1 MVCRDRQ
8 TAFLP
13 GLKAGVSC
21 LYEDEG
27 LRFNQIRDL
36 FEAEPPEIARALKA
50 LANAGLIARQT
61 RSLDDPGN
69 AEASFYVPTALGKA
83 LIAALYRGLQP
94 SQEEEGGRTGPG
106 RVRRP
111 RPVKSRKTRT
121 RTEASPGRVP
131 ARGPDHRTR
140 TGRCAFPPVRRRGR
154 RWTLRATSPA

>member
-50 LANAGLIARQT
+50 LANACL
-61 RSLDDPGN
+61 
-69 AEASFYVPTALGKA
+69 
-83 LIAALYRGLQP
+83 LY
-94 SQEEEGGRTGPG
+94 
-106 RVRRP
+106 
-111 RPVKSRKTRT
+111 
-121 RTEASPGRVP
+121 
-131 ARGPDHRTR
+131 
-140 TGRCAFPPVRRRGR
+140 
-154 RWTLRATSPA
+154 TSPSPRDS